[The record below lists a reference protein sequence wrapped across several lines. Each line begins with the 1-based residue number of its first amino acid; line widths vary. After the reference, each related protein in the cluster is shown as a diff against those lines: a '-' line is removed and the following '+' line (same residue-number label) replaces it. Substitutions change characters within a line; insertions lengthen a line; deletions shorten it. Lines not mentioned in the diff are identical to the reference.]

1 MEKALLS
8 VCFICYNQS
17 DFIRQALDSVLVQ
30 KINFNWEILIAD
42 DCSTDGTREIV
53 LDYQSRYPELIRVL
67 FRESNLGPAKN
78 FMDLINSAE
87 GKYIAYLE
95 GDDYWTLDT
104 KLQQQVD
111 FLEEHPSF
119 AICCTD
125 CMETYSEDLTDPANH
140 LFGGPGSQTETSANE
155 LIFRNYIQTCTVV
168 FRNKLF
174 EKFPEWYTDLK
185 IGDWPLHLLN
195 AQYGA
200 IKFIPVVSA
209 VHRNHS
215 SGLWSSR
222 NILSRTYEIISMFD
236 KLERYTA
243 LGQLPSFKQS
253 KSNIYL
259 SSVKYH
265 LRKCEVSKA
274 IRNFFKGVYI
284 YPMNL
289 VNRKKPV

>member
-8 VCFICYNQS
+8 VCFICYNQAA
-17 DFIRQALDSVLVQ
+17 FIRQALDSVLAQ
-30 KINFNWEILIAD
+30 KVNFSWEIIIAD

-53 LDYQSRYPELIRVL
+53 VDYQSRYPGLIRVL
-67 FRESNLGPAKN
+67 PRDRNLGPAKN
-78 FMDLINSAE
+78 FMNLINSAG

-104 KLQQQVD
+104 KLRQQVD

-125 CMETYSEDLTDPANH
+125 CMETYSEDLTDTANH
-140 LFGGPGSQTETSANE
+140 LFNGPGSQTETSANE

-174 EKFPEWYTDLK
+174 EKFPDWYPDLK

-215 SGLWSSR
+215 SGVWSSR
-222 NILSRTYEIISMFD
+222 NVLSRTYEIISMFD
-236 KLERYTA
+236 KLERYTS
-243 LGQLPSFKQS
+243 LGQLPNFKRS

-265 LRKCEVSKA
+265 LRKGDVVRA
-274 IRNFFKGVYI
+274 IRNLFKGVYI

-289 VNRKKPV
+289 LNRKKPV